1 MAKRVIG
8 HIKVGTD
15 SNQLASTAY
24 FTSSTAAATAAKTA
38 TAIDSFTFDNN
49 SLVTGITVR
58 VKFTNG
64 NTAASPTLAVGSS
77 TAKSIVGGT
86 TWSDGDIIAFTYD
99 GTNWVCAASA
109 GGGGGG
115 FTVAEGTVTSN

>member
-24 FTSSTAAATAAKTA
+24 FTSSTAADTAAKVA
-38 TAIDSFTFDNN
+38 SGVDSVTFDNN

-58 VKFTNG
+58 VKFTYG
-64 NTAASPTLAVGSS
+64 NTASSPTLAVGSS
-77 TAKSIVGGT
+77 TAKSIAGGT
-86 TWSDGDIIAFTYD
+86 SWADGDIIAFTYD
-99 GTNWVCAASA
+99 GTSWVGAASA
-109 GGGGGG
+109 SSGGG
-115 FTVAEGTVTSN
+115 FTVAEGTVTSA